1 LNRDRNYSRYEIQD
15 VNELEFSTLLNS
27 ATLFQK
33 TTKENIVTAILALSK
48 QIQFYNYNGE
58 TDGDLKRFFASS
70 LPLILLHTTGES
82 ISQNIRDAKDLG
94 IQIERLRLKGNDINR
109 KLRSDLTQ
117 LIRVQLENLELLKNS
132 AFSEQKF
139 IEELLPSFQ
148 SLSKLYLDFFNNCIS
163 DGLIPLN
170 RKVKQQFYNL
180 LPAPVFN
187 SQISSEH
194 WSVQL
199 LQYTNILDEI
209 DLLWKSIQSE
219 SKILL
224 QNIIKDQSI
233 DPISSLAFV
242 LGDLLEE
249 IGKTNTDT
257 IDKSIAD
264 YFFKTVA
271 KIAPFETVSD
281 TLYAQFEAIPND
293 EIKTIP
299 EGLKFKALI
308 SPEIDDFN
316 VELTCAEN
324 TPINNQEIINRK
336 IVNFSWDQIN
346 TEITDQVIQIRST
359 PPTRYQLEKLK
370 AQFTNLKSPF
380 YFTVSS
386 PLLSV
391 DGNTV
396 KWKISLEFSTLN
408 LLTILENSFDKNPD
422 LKRSYDNLSIEDIFT
437 SWIDNGFLLSYQ
449 STESIVELSTDRIFF
464 TAQKTLEQNYEF
476 CWSLMLDSDDP
487 LPVANPDGNVQLTF
501 NFINDYL
508 FLYPLFSNLKPNTLS
523 IETSVLDVTNLELFN
538 DFGKLDTTTPFNP
551 FGTRPEIGSKFY
563 VGHPL
568 LFSNALTNLK
578 INWQWYGL
586 PDTNGGF
593 KEHYNNYDLI
603 ESNEDFLV
611 SISSLQGGT
620 WYPETDKQVLPL
632 FTTTTITE
640 NTEDK
645 AISNIRRMNE
655 INLQHLNLDKTH
667 RNFEQLK
674 EPNKSKFGY
683 LAFELFSP
691 AGAFGHSRFND
702 LVQRNMNNK
711 KPATV
716 QEPYT
721 PLVTG
726 ISVEAVMHE
735 IVAEDLINTR
745 ISCFGVEELIMNQEI
760 ISSYSLMPRTNYQS
774 AMYLEFSNFDDG
786 KASLYFQLPERFN
799 GIQSKSKKQWYQW
812 ENKKW
817 NEVETA
823 NIVRDET
830 LAFECSGQILINELI
845 ENEPYI
851 NNWLK
856 VTSFSD
862 NVLTRVNQVL
872 TQTVKFNINGSES
885 PAHDLEITGI
895 EIPDEFSLAIGEVKP
910 IHQQSIKALPNLGYK
925 NGPYSFQFKTQ
936 NRIADLQDLKQFLL
950 LKFPK
955 IQEVLIISHKD
966 NQDANVPGLVR
977 AILIPRSKSDSLSIA
992 NWPKFSTLELKQ
1004 IQHFLNDHSVV
1015 GCQYSVENPIYEEIV
1030 LKGNIVIKAGVDK
1043 NEASLT
1049 INQAVLKG
1057 FLDFTGIQKKGFSFG
1072 KSIYTSKILSII
1084 RNLPFIQSVTN
1095 FACYTRFDNELLLP
1109 ENFNSL
1115 NYRVE
1120 PSNINHILIPSSQHF
1135 LEIKESN
1142 KTLSDGI
1149 GVSNMALETDFVID
1163 KSRYL
1168 QKNLVI
1174 GSRKLGINLQINGD
1188 FDTENHAIT
1197 ELFL

>member
-1 LNRDRNYSRYEIQD
+1 MNRDRNYSRYEIQD
-15 VNELEFSTLLNS
+15 VNEFEFSSLLNS

-33 TTKENIVTAILALSK
+33 TTKENIVSAILTLSK

-70 LPLILLHTTGES
+70 LPLILLHTTGET
-82 ISQNIRDAKDLG
+82 ITQNIKDAKDLG

-109 KLRSDLTQ
+109 KLRSDLSQ
-117 LIRVQLENLELLKNS
+117 LILVQLENLELLKNS

-148 SLSKLYLDFFNNCIS
+148 SLCTLYLNFFNNCVS

-187 SQISSEH
+187 SQISTEH

-199 LQYTNILDEI
+199 SQYTNILDEI

-219 SKILL
+219 SRLL
-224 QNIIKDQSI
+224 LNTTIKDQSI
-233 DPISSLAFV
+233 DPITSLAFV
-242 LGDLLEE
+242 LGDLIQEVS
-249 IGKTNTDT
+249 KTNTDS
-257 IDKSIAD
+257 IDTSISD
-264 YFFKTVA
+264 FFFKKVA

-281 TLYAQFEAIPND
+281 TLYAKFEAIPNE

-299 EGLKFKALI
+299 EGLTFKALI
-308 SPEIDDFN
+308 SPEIDNFS

-324 TPINNQEIINRK
+324 TPINNQEIISHK
-336 IVNFSWDQIN
+336 TVNFSWDQVQ

-359 PPTRYQLEKLK
+359 PPTRYQLEKIISQR
-370 AQFTNLKSPF
+370 ANQSTPF
-380 YFTVSS
+380 FFNVSS
-386 PLLSV
+386 PLLSI

-396 KWKISLEFSTLN
+396 KWKISFEFTALKLMS
-408 LLTILENSFDKNPD
+408 ILENSFEKNPD
-422 LKRSYDNLSIEDIFT
+422 LKRSYDHLSMEDIF
-437 SWIDNGFLLSYQ
+437 SGWIDKGFILSYQ
-449 STESIVELSTDRIFF
+449 SIDAPIELLTDRIFF
-464 TAQKTLEQNYEF
+464 TVQKTPDQNFEF
-476 CWSLMLDSDDP
+476 SWSLVLDSDDP
-487 LPVANPDGNVQLTF
+487 LPITNADGNVVLTF
-501 NFINDYL
+501 TFINDYL
-508 FLYPLFSNLKPNTLS
+508 FLYPLFANLKPNKLS

-538 DFGKLDTTTPFNP
+538 DFGKLDTATPFNP

-563 VGHPL
+563 LGHPL

-603 ESNEDFLV
+603 ESDEDFLV

-620 WYPETDKQVLPL
+620 WYPETDKQILPL
-632 FTTTTITE
+632 FTSVLSD
-640 NTEDK
+640 NTEST
-645 AISNIRRMNE
+645 AVSNVRRMNE
-655 INLQHLNLDKTH
+655 INLQHLNLEKTH

-691 AGAFGHSRFND
+691 AGAFGHSRYND
-702 LVQRNMNNK
+702 LVQRNMNSK
-711 KPATV
+711 KPSTV
-716 QEPYT
+716 LEPYT
-721 PLVTG
+721 PLVTS

-735 IVAEDLINTR
+735 VVTEEFMNSR
-745 ISCFGVEELIMNQEI
+745 ISCFGVEELIMNQEVI
-760 ISSYSLMPRTNYQS
+760 PSYSLMPQTNYQS

-786 KASLYFQLPERFN
+786 KASLYFQLPEKFN
-799 GIQSKSKKQWYQW
+799 GIQSKSKKQWFQW
-812 ENKKW
+812 NKGNWKAI
-817 NEVETA
+817 ESE

-830 LAFECSGQILINELI
+830 LAFECSGQVFLNELI
-845 ENEPYI
+845 EREPFSD
-851 NNWLK
+851 NWLK
-856 VTSFSD
+856 ATSLTD
-862 NVLTRVNQVL
+862 NVLTRVDQVL
-872 TQTVKFNINGSES
+872 TQTVKFNINGSDS
-885 PAHDLEITGI
+885 PSQDLEITGI
-895 EIPDEFSLAIGEVKP
+895 ETPDEFLLAVGEIKP

-966 NQDANVPGLVR
+966 NHDANIPGLVR
-977 AILIPRSKSDSLSIA
+977 TILIPRSKSDSLSVA
-992 NWPKFSTLELKQ
+992 NWPKFSTLELRQ
-1004 IQHFLNDHSVV
+1004 IQHFLNEHSVV

-1030 LKGNIVIKAGVDK
+1030 LKGNIVIKPGMDK
-1043 NEASLT
+1043 QEASIS

-1095 FACYTRFDNELLLP
+1095 FACYTRFDSELLLP

-1120 PSNINHILIPSSQHF
+1120 PSNINHILIPSSEHF

-1142 KTLSDGI
+1142 KRLSDGI

-1168 QKNLVI
+1168 QKNLGI
-1174 GSRKLGINLQINGD
+1174 GSRKLGINLKINGD
-1188 FDTENHAIT
+1188 FDTEIHTIT